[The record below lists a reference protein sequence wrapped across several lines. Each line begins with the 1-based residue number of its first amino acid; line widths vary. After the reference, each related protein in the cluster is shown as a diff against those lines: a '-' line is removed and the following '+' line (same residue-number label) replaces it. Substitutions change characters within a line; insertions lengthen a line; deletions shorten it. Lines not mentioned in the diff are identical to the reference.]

1 MSTSST
7 AETSA
12 PGAAVI
18 ADPVPELS
26 EEPTAGVFLNATIV
40 CVDEDS
46 GSLEFLR
53 SLLTPEGFDVVTF
66 SSAPLALERIW
77 ERLPDLLIVDPQMA
91 DGAGGELCK
100 KVRTHPETCR
110 IPIILHTAA
119 AQVPEEAMGNCV
131 CAKPTDPS
139 TLVQAVRR
147 LLMARS

>member
-1 MSTSST
+1 MSPSST
-7 AETSA
+7 TETSTTGPA
-12 PGAAVI
+12 MI

-26 EEPTAGVFLNATIV
+26 EDPSAGVFLNATIV
-40 CVDEDS
+40 CVDEDP

-53 SLLTPEGFDVVTF
+53 SLLTPEGFDVVTY
-66 SSAPLALERIW
+66 SSAPLAQERIW

-100 KVRTHPETCR
+100 QVRTHPETCR
-110 IPIILHTAA
+110 IPIILHTA

-139 TLVQAVRR
+139 TLVEAVRT